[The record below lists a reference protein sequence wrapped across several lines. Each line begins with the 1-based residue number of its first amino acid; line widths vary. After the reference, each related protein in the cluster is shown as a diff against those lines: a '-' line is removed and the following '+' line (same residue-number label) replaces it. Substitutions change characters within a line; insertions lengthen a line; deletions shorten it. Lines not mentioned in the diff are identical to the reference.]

1 MKATEMLHILKTQNK
16 RLFIIVLVIL
26 SMWFITIG
34 YLVYILND
42 IETTETTTTE
52 TYTQEVSNI
61 DAVENSTINN
71 GG

>member
-1 MKATEMLHILKTQNK
+1 MRATEMLHILKTQNK

>member
-1 MKATEMLHILKTQNK
+1 MKATEMLHILKAQNK

-52 TYTQEVSNI
+52 TYTQEVNNI
-61 DAVENSTINN
+61 DSVENSTINN

>member
-1 MKATEMLHILKTQNK
+1 MKATEMLHILKVQNK

-52 TYTQEVSNI
+52 TYTQEVSNV
-61 DAVENSTINN
+61 DTVENSTINN

>member
-52 TYTQEVSNI
+52 TYTQEVSNV
-61 DAVENSTINN
+61 DTVENSTINN

>member
-1 MKATEMLHILKTQNK
+1 MKATEMLHILKVQNK

-52 TYTQEVSNI
+52 TYTQEVNNI
-61 DAVENSTINN
+61 DSVENSTINN

>member
-1 MKATEMLHILKTQNK
+1 MKATEMLHILKVQNK
-16 RLFIIVLVIL
+16 RLVIIVLVIL

-52 TYTQEVSNI
+52 TYTQEVSNV
-61 DAVENSTINN
+61 DTVENSTINN

>member
-52 TYTQEVSNI
+52 TYTQEVNNI
-61 DAVENSTINN
+61 DSVENSTINN

>member
-61 DAVENSTINN
+61 DDVENSTINN